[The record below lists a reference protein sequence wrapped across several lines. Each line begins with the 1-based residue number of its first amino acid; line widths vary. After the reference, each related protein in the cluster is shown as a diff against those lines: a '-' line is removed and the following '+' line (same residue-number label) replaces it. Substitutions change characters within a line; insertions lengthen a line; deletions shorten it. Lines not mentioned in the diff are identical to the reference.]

1 MMKRHYQFIYSGN
14 IETKKTALNLTLIN
28 DLTLHTIKTL
38 NTKMFLSLKKDKSE
52 KVKSTCM

>member
-38 NTKMFLSLKKDKSE
+38 NTKMFLSLKKINVRK
-52 KVKSTCM
+52 